1 MKTQRMFF
9 FTMYDNSQI
18 RIVLLLKLNQLKR
31 EELPTLS
38 YQNLVDYLFSVR
50 WRNAIPETL
59 NDITTDIMAI
69 KAEEVVSYLS
79 VQAIVDSK
87 KHSLSDFDDLYE
99 VRDHYPGSKR

>member
-1 MKTQRMFF
+1 MKLTKDVFF
-9 FTMYDNSQI
+9 MYDNSQI

-50 WRNAIPETL
+50 WKNALPENL

-79 VQAIVDSK
+79 YQAIVDSK
-87 KHSLSDFDDLYE
+87 KHTLNDFDDLL
-99 VRDHYPGSKR
+99 